1 MVEWY
6 CCPFPFHP
14 SPHVWAQH
22 EKSQLPLLGGV
33 LHPRP
38 WVPKSG
44 RIYPPELWSSLS
56 AHSRFRTL
64 SLITMNLAW
73 VRMNPATLSTI
84 QTLMGLWKWPT
95 PAWRSGAPQQPC
107 RTCCSGTSWP
117 NPSSASTSLGKN
129 PCPGK
134 DPSNEALWGLWTT
147 QHQTE
152 PRSKKF
158 PDTMGI
164 MCYIQP
170 HIYFWKFVITF
181 WGEFYFKCTG
191 RIFNNGHT
199 SHMMTLFLKMGN
211 APSTFVQ

>member
-14 SPHVWAQH
+14 CPHVWAQH

-73 VRMNPATLSTI
+73 EWAQWPFLLFKLWWDYGN
-84 QTLMGLWKWPT
+84 GL
-95 PAWRSGAPQQPC
+95 PQLGSQ
-107 RTCCSGTSWP
+107 GD
-117 NPSSASTSLGKN
+117 PSSHAEHAAAGQADPTLLQLLLLLLRTLVQGRTHQMRLSGGFGQLNIRQSLGK
-129 PCPGK
+129 K
-134 DPSNEALWGLWTT
+134 SFL
-147 QHQTE
+147 
-152 PRSKKF
+152 
-158 PDTMGI
+158 
-164 MCYIQP
+164 IQ
-170 HIYFWKFVITF
+170 WV
-181 WGEFYFKCTG
+181 
-191 RIFNNGHT
+191 
-199 SHMMTLFLKMGN
+199 
-211 APSTFVQ
+211 